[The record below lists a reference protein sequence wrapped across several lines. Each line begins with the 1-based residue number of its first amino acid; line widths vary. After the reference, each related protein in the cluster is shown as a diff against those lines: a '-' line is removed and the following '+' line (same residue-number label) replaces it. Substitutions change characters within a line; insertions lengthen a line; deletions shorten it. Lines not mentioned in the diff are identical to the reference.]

1 MTPPARR
8 PACSSAGQQL
18 LHSSPPDGHGAAPR
32 SKLAKPRT
40 AAFFRYALFHH
51 RSSAQENKHLRPKA
65 VQVLNAG
72 SRLPSQ
78 KSSAHALS
86 KPLRGAARRGTTQ
99 RERRPRA
106 SWSPLGDSLLL
117 ILLRRLG
124 HLLLRGRQR
133 LVGGDGGAHKPAR
146 MALSRRWQSTVDL
159 QRRLGHEGAVHLAR
173 VGEERLLVPDR
184 AQQHEQVAR
193 RDRVELALAP
203 PRHHLGQPRV
213 E

>member
-8 PACSSAGQQL
+8 PAAVRDSSCYIPRLPTATAPPRGR
-18 LHSSPPDGHGAAPR
+18 SSQNHARPR
-32 SKLAKPRT
+32 
-40 AAFFRYALFHH
+40 FFGMPFFII
-51 RSSAQENKHLRPKA
+51 SSAQENTHLRPKA

-78 KSSAHALS
+78 KSSAHTLS

-106 SWSPLGDSLLL
+106 SWCPLGGSLLL